1 MNARGRGAFW
11 RTAVVVLA
19 FGVAMGYLEAAVV
32 VYLRAALGL
41 GPAGVALTHDPA
53 AFGAYGAVEVARELA
68 TLVMIAAVGWL
79 AGRGGVERL
88 AWASVAFG
96 TWDIVYYVGLRV
108 VAGWPPSL
116 DAWDI
121 LFLVPVPWVGPVW
134 APIVVSAALI
144 GFGLAAAHR
153 LRSGRPIRVGRV
165 RAIAATVGAGVIIG
179 SFLVD
184 GDRVQA
190 GEVPAWTGW
199 PLFGAGMLLGIV
211 AAATAL
217 TAATS
222 TTALPGD
229 PHVRNGTGGRPSV
242 GSPDASTPP

>member
-1 MNARGRGAFW
+1 MNNRSQGAFW
-11 RTAVVVLA
+11 GTAVVVLA
-19 FGVAMGYLEAAVV
+19 FGAAMGYLEAAVV
-32 VYLRAALGL
+32 VYLRAALEL
-41 GPAGVALTHDPA
+41 GPAGVALTHDPG

-96 TWDIVYYVGLRV
+96 TWDVVYYLGLRLI
-108 VAGWPPSL
+108 ADWPPSL

-121 LFLVPVPWVGPVW
+121 LFLVPTPWVGPVW
-134 APIVVSAALI
+134 APVVVSAALI

-153 LRSGRPIRVGRV
+153 LRSGRPIRVGAV
-165 RAIAATVGAGVIIG
+165 RAIAATVGAGLIIV

-184 GDRVQA
+184 GGRVHADQM
-190 GEVPAWTGW
+190 PAWSGW
-199 PLFGAGMLLGIV
+199 PLFGAGMLLGIL

-217 TAATS
+217 TARSTS
-222 TTALPGD
+222 ALPR
-229 PHVRNGTGGRPSV
+229 VRTHAGGRPPV
-242 GSPDASTPP
+242 GSPDASIPP